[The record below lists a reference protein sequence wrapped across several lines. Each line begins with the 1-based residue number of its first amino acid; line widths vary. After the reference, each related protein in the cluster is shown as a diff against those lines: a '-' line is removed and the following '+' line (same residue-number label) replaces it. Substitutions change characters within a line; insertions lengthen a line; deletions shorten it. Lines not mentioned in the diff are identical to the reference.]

1 MEMVKDPKWV
11 SPFSSEKILAT
22 ISCRLEPSSPL
33 AVDEEDMETRPEERD
48 NFLLLLDRRRLLTV
62 PRANALA
69 SLFATSGNYAHAVAR
84 AR

>member
-22 ISCRLEPSSPL
+22 LSCRLEPSSPL

-48 NFLLLLDRRRLLTV
+48 IYLFTTARRLLTV
-62 PRANALA
+62 PRANASITL
-69 SLFATSGNYAHAVAR
+69 R
-84 AR
+84 D

>member
-22 ISCRLEPSSPL
+22 LSCRLEPSSPL

-48 NFLLLLDRRRLLTV
+48 NFLLLLDRR
-62 PRANALA
+62 
-69 SLFATSGNYAHAVAR
+69 
-84 AR
+84 

>member
-22 ISCRLEPSSPL
+22 LSCRLEPSSPL

-48 NFLLLLDRRRLLTV
+48 IYLFTTARRLLTV
-62 PRANALA
+62 PRANAPA
-69 SLFATSGNYAHAVAR
+69 SLFATSGNYAHAVVR